1 MISGKNH
8 AKVKGLIRTFTGNLQ
23 TAVHLNFEY
32 YISRRL
38 SWEDKGSFSRFII
51 RIAIIAI
58 ALSVSVMVISVSLI
72 DGFTHE
78 IREKVFGFWGEIHV
92 HNQDNNLSF
101 ETTPISDNPSYVKAM
116 RALTEVKMVS
126 PYITKAGILKT
137 KSDIDGI
144 VLKGVDASYDW
155 QFVQDYL
162 VDGQLFRFPD
172 SGYAKQVLLSKEK
185 ARKLK
190 LKAGDNV
197 VVYFIRPD
205 SPVPLGRKLQVAGIY
220 NTGLQEY
227 DEKFGIVDLRMLRQ
241 VNQWE
246 PNQIGGWE
254 VRLNDVDAMQRVNDT
269 IYYQIID
276 NSLYAETIRDVY
288 PNIFEWLNLQR
299 VNEAII
305 LIIMVVVAVL
315 NMVTALI
322 ILILDRTRM
331 IGILKALGAGNASIR
346 RIFLYKSVYIVANG
360 LLWGNLLGIT
370 FCLLQKYTGFI
381 RLDEAN
387 YYLSVAP
394 IHFNILYILLINLGT
409 LLICSLVLL
418 LPSAM
423 ISRVSPMKA
432 IRFE

>member
-1 MISGKNH
+1 M
-8 AKVKGLIRTFTGNLQ
+8 
-23 TAVHLNFEY
+23 NFEY
-32 YISRRL
+32 FISRRL

-58 ALSVSVMVISVSLI
+58 ALSVSVMVIATSMI

-92 HNQDNNLSF
+92 HNQDNNNSF
-101 ETTPISDNPSYVKAM
+101 ETSPITENTKYAEAM
-116 RALTEVKMVS
+116 RALPRVKQVS

-137 KSDIDGI
+137 KKDIDGI
-144 VLKGVDASYDW
+144 VLKGVDKTYDW

-162 VDGQLFRFPD
+162 VDGTLLRFPD
-172 SGYAKQVLLSKEK
+172 SGYSKQVLLSKEK

-190 LKAGDNV
+190 LKAGDQII
-197 VVYFIRPD
+197 VYFLRND
-205 SPVPLGRKLQVAGIY
+205 SPVPLGRKLQIAGIY

-227 DEKFGIVDLRMLRQ
+227 DEKFGIVDLRLLRQ

-246 PNQIGGWE
+246 ENQIGGWE
-254 VRLNDVDAMQRVNDT
+254 VRLNDVDDMQRVNDT
-269 IYYQIID
+269 IYYKIID
-276 NSLYAETIRDVY
+276 NTLYAETIRDVY

-305 LIIMVVVAVL
+305 LIIMVIVAVL

-331 IGILKALGAGNASIR
+331 IGILKALGADNAGIR

-360 LLWGNLLGIT
+360 LLWGNGLGIA

-394 IHFNILYILLINLGT
+394 IHFNISYLLLINLGT

-418 LPSAM
+418 LPAAM
-423 ISRVSPMKA
+423 IGRISPMKA